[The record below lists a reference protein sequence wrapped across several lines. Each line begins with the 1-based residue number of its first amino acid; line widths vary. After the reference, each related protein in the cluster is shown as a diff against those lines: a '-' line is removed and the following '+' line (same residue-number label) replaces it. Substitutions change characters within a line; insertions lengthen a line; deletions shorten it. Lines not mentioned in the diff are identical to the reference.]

1 MVNNYGEFFPDK
13 KLLITS
19 SFYHKKFSM
28 KSVFTKLRGIARG
41 QRAKATLR
49 SVDC

>member
-1 MVNNYGEFFPDK
+1 
-13 KLLITS
+13 
-19 SFYHKKFSM
+19 M
-28 KSVFTKLRGIARG
+28 KSVFTKLRGKARG